1 MTGWISKKN
10 GRFMYRFLTVRIS
23 DGKKVEQMKT
33 IGKIADLKTEKNA
46 WKEAERLGL
55 TKLSETPTAAQ
66 LTFEALAKHFI
77 RHELDKSEG
86 KIGRKAEETSI
97 RDKHLL
103 NKYGIQRWGNTLA
116 LDIKPLELEA
126 WFESLSESLKWTS
139 IVKIRSVMNQ
149 AFNHGYRHGLM
160 GGGKDS
166 NPVRLS
172 RCPVSTTYEAVVVSP
187 EQMILMLNELNNK
200 ETQFEWTLALVHAA
214 TGMRPEEV
222 FGLKWSDVDWV
233 KGQININRAWSKGKE
248 TTGKNEGS
256 MTQVVMS
263 PVLADALTRW
273 QGLTLYGKPTD
284 WMFASYREEGK
295 IPRSASTCGKKYLRP
310 AAVKAGVIPEGYKGR
325 FGWHNMRHSLAT
337 FLAGEV
343 DSSLTMKMLRHK
355 KLSTTLELYTHSVAT
370 KHSEAQQKYL
380 NAIGLKVLTGK
391 STGSEEQKQRA

>member
-10 GRFMYRFLTVRIS
+10 GRFMYRFYTTRVS

-33 IGKIADLKTEKNA
+33 IGLISVLKTEKAA
-46 WKEAERLGL
+46 WQEAERLGL
-55 TKLSETPTAAQ
+55 TKLSSTPTAAQ
-66 LTFEALAKHFI
+66 LTFEALGLHFI
-77 RHELDKSEG
+77 KHELDKSEG

-103 NKYGIQRWGNTLA
+103 NKYCIQRWGKNLA

-126 WFESLSESLKWTS
+126 WFELLSATLKWTS
-139 IVKIRSVMNQ
+139 ISKVRSVMSQ
-149 AFNHGYRHGLM
+149 AFNHGYRHGLIS
-160 GGGKDS
+160 GGKDS

-187 EQMILMLNELNNK
+187 EQMILMLNELDTT

-222 FGLKWSDVDWV
+222 FGLQWSDVNWE
-233 KGQININRAWSKGKE
+233 KGQIDINRAWSKGKL
-248 TTGKNEGS
+248 TAGKNEGS

-263 PVLADALTRW
+263 PVLAEALKRW
-273 QGLTLYGKPTD
+273 QKLTLYSEPGN
-284 WMFASYREEGK
+284 WVFASYRENGK

-310 AAVKAGVIPEGYKGR
+310 AAVKAGVIPDDYKGR

-343 DSSLTMKMLRHK
+343 DSSQTMKMLRHK
-355 KLSTTLELYTHSVAT
+355 KLSTTMELYTHSVG
-370 KHSEAQQKYL
+370 SRQCDAQQKYL
-380 NAIGLKVLTGK
+380 SAIGLNPVAGKTTGNE
-391 STGSEEQKQRA
+391 GQKQTA